1 MNLSDWR
8 KLLIKLSYALWVCL
22 KIILLLV
29 ITLEALSFA
38 LMALQNYVLY
48 GSVFSHVPVRYD
60 PETLFL
66 MVDSNPPSDYNRVS
80 ADPKLNRIVWMFGG
94 STVRCNA
101 HWNRNNTLPALVAK
115 FLNDKAAPNHFTVIN
130 FGENGFNSILESKY
144 LQKTFAEKREVP
156 DVVVFYDGANDCFQF
171 VEHRQP
177 DGHIGYRRLKGF
189 VESYR
194 MGWFGVFKPINA
206 AIYASYTNEFID
218 RIRMLRDPVKH
229 DSPTLEKMA
238 ELAVSRYDHLAKV
251 THCYNAEFVLI
262 WQPMPWVERCKAGKR
277 VQQAERTTF
286 MDIAKF
292 PDLKESVTT
301 TYDKLES
308 TLWDKPY
315 FVSFRNALC
324 KRSEGLF
331 RPDGIHLNDQ
341 GNELMASV
349 IGKLLIKK
357 FPDRICPK
365 KIEY

>member
-1 MNLSDWR
+1 MNLCDWR
-8 KLLIKLSYALWVCL
+8 KLLIKLSHAIWRCL

-29 ITLEALSFA
+29 ITVEIVSFA
-38 LMALQNYVLY
+38 LMTLQNYVLY
-48 GSVFSHVPVRYD
+48 GSVYSHVPVRYD

-66 MVDSNPPSDYNRVS
+66 MTDSNPPSDYNS
-80 ADPKLNRIVWMFGG
+80 TSTDPKLNRIVWMFGG
-94 STVRCNA
+94 STVRCDA
-101 HWNRNNTLPALVAK
+101 HWNKNKTLPALVAK
-115 FLNDKAAPNHFTVIN
+115 FLNDNAKPNHFTVIN

-144 LQKTFAEKREVP
+144 LQKTFAEQHTAP
-156 DVVVFYDGANDCFQF
+156 DLVIFYDGANDCFQF
-171 VEHRQP
+171 DEHRQP
-177 DGHIGYRRLKGF
+177 DGHIGYRRLKAF

-194 MGWFGVFKPINA
+194 MGWLGILKHINA

-218 RIRMLRDPVKH
+218 RIRMLREPVKP
-229 DSPTLEKMA
+229 DSPTLQKMV
-238 ELAVSRYDHLAKV
+238 ELCAARYDHLAKV
-251 THCYNAEFVLI
+251 THCYDAEFVLI
-262 WQPMPWVERCKAGKR
+262 WQPMLWVEHCKVGKR
-277 VQQAERTTF
+277 VQQAELTTF

-292 PDLKESVTT
+292 PDLKDSVTT

-308 TLWDKPY
+308 ALWDKPY
-315 FVSFRNALC
+315 FVSFRNTLC
-324 KRSEGLF
+324 KSSVGLF